1 MYHGP
6 VTVCACVTDVLVH
19 EMMMRT
25 EVGIA
30 HEHKH
35 VGHCQQQKQ
44 HDGRKYGTRFKSEKV
59 HNRKMLVL

>member
-44 HDGRKYGTRFKSEKV
+44 HDGRKYGTRVDFFQK
-59 HNRKMLVL
+59 